1 MFAISRRARWV
12 MLMIFVSSCSFSAIQ
27 HVAARADMVAPPS
40 FGIGFLA
47 ATSGSVAWLLA
58 TRIMQAL
65 AMQTIVLL
73 GLRTMFRH
81 CTNLPSAILLGFAA
95 LLQLKTASQVIQ
107 AWGLFHDVWHV
118 RDMVNATEVLVEAIL
133 IALIVTRKPWEGG
146 VSLSGPNTRSPTLA
160 L

>member
-12 MLMIFVSSCSFSAIQ
+12 MLMIFASSCCFSAIQ
-27 HVAARADMVAPPS
+27 HVAARADMVARPG

-65 AMQTIVLL
+65 AMQIIVLL
-73 GLRTMFRH
+73 GLRAIF
-81 CTNLPSAILLGFAA
+81 CNYTNLPSAILVGFVT
-95 LLQLKTASQVIQ
+95 LLQLKTASQLIQ

-118 RDMVNATEVLVEAIL
+118 RDMVKATEVLVEAVL
-133 IALIVTRKPWEGG
+133 IALIVTWKPED
-146 VSLSGPNTRSPTLA
+146 RSA
-160 L
+160 E